1 MVTLNM
7 QIKFK
12 LKLTKTFVSDGHINQ
27 QPREILEDKLTE
39 SLGKLIYKALDWG
52 IESHME
58 RELSESLAKL
68 ITFMLKLN
76 AETSNTAVAL
86 QDVIKICEDHFHRPS
101 EAASHYTTICQML
114 FSEYIELQKL
124 TLTIQ
129 SCKEYL
135 GRMEVEDCSATQK
148 TNNWKSMRLQKVMGK
163 TLHSIPPGEGI
174 LSPYSMV
181 VDDIKNKRYSL
192 HAVSVWKLKEKT
204 CRKFSL
210 HEQLMMEVKNPPK
223 LRPIFEQKSSNNDKG
238 DIQKFVLDSPHNSI
252 IAEQNISI
260 NLSKAKKTRPSCIHS
275 DLELKIKLRE
285 LCEDGRGS
293 ETKLSP
299 TYNRTCLR
307 WSLPSIA
314 DLMGTRYLEI
324 KDSCQR
330 ETSNLPSRAELC
342 LLCHNQFFIWPYV
355 CHLCSSV
362 ICKDCCI
369 KMSMPVRPCARLP
382 LNVFKAIQLDKEDD
396 QGLHNQ
402 KAAQLEVEQWDS
414 SRVPLV
420 FEPHCLT
427 PPFAGRIKS
436 MMDWPSMDICI
447 KCEQYLL
454 EMLSHHS
461 PCRKRRLSWTE
472 LE

>member
-1 MVTLNM
+1 M
-7 QIKFK
+7 
-12 LKLTKTFVSDGHINQ
+12 S
-27 QPREILEDKLTE
+27 LTE

-52 IESHME
+52 IESYME

-68 ITFMLKLN
+68 ITLMLKLN
-76 AETSNTAVAL
+76 AETSNTTVAL
-86 QDVIKICEDHFHRPS
+86 QDICEDHFHKPS

-135 GRMEVEDCSATQK
+135 GRMDVEDCSARQK
-148 TNNWKSMRLQKVMGK
+148 TNNSKSMRLQKVMGQ

-174 LSPYSMV
+174 LSSYSMV

-204 CRKFSL
+204 SQEFSL
-210 HEQLMMEVKNPPK
+210 HEKLMMEVKNPPK
-223 LRPIFEQKSSNNDKG
+223 LQPIFEQKSSNNYKG
-238 DIQKFVLDSPHNSI
+238 DTQKFVLNSPCNSI
-252 IAEQNISI
+252 ISEQNISI
-260 NLSKAKKTRPSCIHS
+260 NFSKAKKTQLSCTHS
-275 DLELKIKLRE
+275 DLELKTKLGK
-285 LCEDGRGS
+285 LCEDGGS
-293 ETKLSP
+293 ET
-299 TYNRTCLR
+299 
-307 WSLPSIA
+307 
-314 DLMGTRYLEI
+314 
-324 KDSCQR
+324 
-330 ETSNLPSRAELC
+330 
-342 LLCHNQFFIWPYV
+342 
-355 CHLCSSV
+355 
-362 ICKDCCI
+362 
-369 KMSMPVRPCARLP
+369 KMSMPVRPCVRLP
-382 LNVFKAIQLDKEDD
+382 LHFFKMIHLGKEDD

-402 KAAQLEVEQWDS
+402 KTAQLEVEQWDS
-414 SRVPLV
+414 SRIPLV

-427 PPFAGRIKS
+427 PPFACRIKS
-436 MMDWPSMDICI
+436 MRDWPSMDICI